1 MTEPE
6 DRPPPAGSQSWRRP
20 HERET
25 NVASMVVG
33 AILLLVGVWCLLD
46 QTLGVRMPRIDWGGF
61 WPVIL
66 IVIGG
71 IMLYR
76 AAARRT

>member
-6 DRPPPAGSQSWRRP
+6 DPRPHTGSQSWRPPR
-20 HERET
+20 ERGA
-25 NVASMVVG
+25 NAASMVVG
-33 AILLLVGVWCLLD
+33 VVLLLVGLWYLLD
-46 QTLGVRMPRIDWGGF
+46 QTLGVRMPRIDWRGF

-76 AAARRT
+76 AATRRT